1 MLQTVEAI
9 IEPSGVVRL
18 LEKVRITTPK
28 RAIVT
33 VLDTLDQPD
42 HALEPGHL
50 DVLLKFLAEHPLPQE
65 CQRTA
70 EAIDAQIQAERDAR
84 TS

>member
-18 LEKVRITTPK
+18 LENVRITEPK
-28 RAIVT
+28 RALVT

-42 HALEPGHL
+42 HTFKPGYPDL
-50 DVLLKFLAEHPLPQE
+50 LLKFLAEHPLPLK

-70 EAIDAQIQAERDAR
+70 EAIDAQIQAERDAWD
-84 TS
+84 